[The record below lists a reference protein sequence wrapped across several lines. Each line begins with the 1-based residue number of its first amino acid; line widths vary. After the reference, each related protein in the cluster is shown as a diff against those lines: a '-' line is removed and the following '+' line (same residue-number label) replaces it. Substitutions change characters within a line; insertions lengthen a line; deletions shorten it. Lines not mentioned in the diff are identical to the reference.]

1 MKFVQKF
8 LPSGRVCDSFV
19 SFDCIFWLVVEHLV
33 ARDLV
38 VSFAVKSSSGRSELL
53 LGELWFLIFK
63 FFDVHLVSLFCCVR
77 ASEEVPL
84 VVVLVIGLCGE
95 CVEFDCCVGI

>member
-1 MKFVQKF
+1 MIR
-8 LPSGRVCDSFV
+8 LC

-33 ARDLV
+33 ATDLV

-63 FFDVHLVSLFCCVR
+63 FFDVHLVPCSVAF
-77 ASEEVPL
+77 
-84 VVVLVIGLCGE
+84 VLRRR
-95 CVEFDCCVGI
+95 FH